1 MFFLPFT
8 KIICL
13 KLKVIFSFVKQ
24 TFFCTWNVEAFLL
37 TLSTILMMSMCG
49 QMVMSEIRIL
59 FNKFCQI
66 LIICQAFSWEKNYD
80 KNFENTPNI

>member
-13 KLKVIFSFVKQ
+13 KLKVILSFVKQ
-24 TFFCTWNVEAFLL
+24 PFFCTWNAEAFWL

-49 QMVMSEIRIL
+49 QMVMSEKRIL

-66 LIICQAFSWEKNYD
+66 LIICQAFSWEKNDD

>member
-1 MFFLPFT
+1 
-8 KIICL
+8 
-13 KLKVIFSFVKQ
+13 
-24 TFFCTWNVEAFLL
+24 
-37 TLSTILMMSMCG
+37 MMSMRG
-49 QMVMSEIRIL
+49 QMVMSEKRIL